1 MRITKYS
8 HACVRIERDGAV
20 LVIDPGTFSEPE
32 ALDGVD
38 AVLITHEHYD
48 HLDVAKLADMLARR
62 PAVTVHTH
70 PEVVPKL
77 TAMTEVVHP
86 VRSGE
91 EFSAASFTVRAY
103 GGLHAVIHPDLT
115 PVANL
120 GFLVENSVYH
130 PGDSFDVPEGATVD
144 TLFVP
149 ISGPWCKLSES
160 VDFVRA
166 VAPRR
171 AIALHDHLLSHAGG
185 DVYDGGMRRLLA
197 CEYQRLEPGVSV
209 AATA

>member
-1 MRITKYS
+1 MKITKYS

-38 AVLITHEHYD
+38 AVLITHEHFD
-48 HLDVAKLADMLARR
+48 HLDVDKLADALARR

-70 PEVVPKL
+70 PDVVPKL
-77 TAMTEVVHP
+77 EAMAEVVHP

-91 EFSAASFTVRAY
+91 QFSAAGFSVRAY
-103 GGLHAVIHPDLT
+103 GGLHAVIHPDIP

-120 GFLVENSVYH
+120 GFLVEESIYH
-130 PGDSFDVPEGATVD
+130 PGDSFDVPVGAQVD

-149 ISGPWCKLSES
+149 VSGPWLKLSES

-171 AIALHDHLLSHAGG
+171 AFALHDHLLSRAGG
-185 DVYDGGMRRLLA
+185 DVYDGGMRRLVE
-197 CEYQRLEPGVSV
+197 CEYLRLAPGSTVD
-209 AATA
+209 ATA

>member
-1 MRITKYS
+1 MKITKYS

-38 AVLITHEHYD
+38 AVLITHEHFD
-48 HLDVAKLADMLARR
+48 HLDVDKLADTLARR

-77 TAMTEVVHP
+77 QAMAEVVHP

-91 EFSAASFTVRAY
+91 EFTAAGFTVRAY
-103 GGLHAVIHPDLT
+103 GGLHALIHPDIP

-149 ISGPWCKLSES
+149 ISGPWLKLSES

-171 AIALHDHLLSHAGG
+171 AIALHDHLLSHTGAG
-185 DVYDGGMRRLLA
+185 VYDGGMRRLLD